1 MKKIL
6 LSTPF
11 LAIMTCILWAST
23 FVPTKI
29 GLEYLSSPLQFAGYT
44 YLIAGVVLMPWAR
57 IGPSYF
63 SQVKKH
69 FPLMVKVALFSTTIL
84 YGAYYMGQ
92 NYIDGSL
99 ASLIVSAQPF
109 FVAVLAHFMVR
120 GDRFTPLKVLSIL
133 MAVVGLVI
141 VSYPGLEMMSLDRSE
156 GTFIVLGVSLM
167 LVNCISAAYGNIIVS
182 KIDFSKVDIRVL
194 NSAELALGGIFLL
207 AIAALAGHWQPFPA
221 ESEFH
226 LALLVKVFIA
236 VATMVTWFALL
247 ARPEVKVSELN
258 MWKFLIPVFGSIES
272 WLMISGDNPNVYS
285 VTGMIVLTLS
295 LIIFYNRPLRD
306 FIFGGK
312 KDEEMKKDG
321 TKA

>member
-1 MKKIL
+1 
-6 LSTPF
+6 
-11 LAIMTCILWAST
+11 MTCILWAST

-156 GTFIVLGVSLM
+156 GTFVVLGVSLM
-167 LVNCISAAYGNIIVS
+167 LVNCISAAYGNIIVY
-182 KIDFSKVDIRVL
+182 VC
-194 NSAELALGGIFLL
+194 
-207 AIAALAGHWQPFPA
+207 
-221 ESEFH
+221 
-226 LALLVKVFIA
+226 
-236 VATMVTWFALL
+236 
-247 ARPEVKVSELN
+247 
-258 MWKFLIPVFGSIES
+258 
-272 WLMISGDNPNVYS
+272 
-285 VTGMIVLTLS
+285 
-295 LIIFYNRPLRD
+295 
-306 FIFGGK
+306 
-312 KDEEMKKDG
+312 
-321 TKA
+321 